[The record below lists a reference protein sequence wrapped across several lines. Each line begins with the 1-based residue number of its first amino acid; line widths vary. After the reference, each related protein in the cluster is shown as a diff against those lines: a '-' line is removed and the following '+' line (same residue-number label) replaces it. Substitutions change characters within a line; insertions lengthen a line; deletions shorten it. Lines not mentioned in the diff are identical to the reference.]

1 MSSSLKARLGSV
13 RQLAEK
19 RLLRLERALP
29 ILVDFAEDRV
39 YFRGLNIALF
49 TLVLLFIIRA
59 GLFIV
64 FLQFP
69 LLQESSQKLNLDG
82 EPGTSVDFGSPFSEP
97 IKVHVTKTSRRIPV
111 VGRNVSLHIELALPD
126 LLKLPING
134 FENTITHLSGIA
146 LKGSFSIPGFPPKI
160 LEIPSV
166 SGSSELTDINGDAI
180 FRNLRIN
187 TGVPGAYV
195 ITAIDTINGEKS
207 KIGKVQ
213 VQTKVTNVIITKDG
227 RQKLGYG
234 RRGLPPR
241 IITGEP
247 LPLLQVKVIDSN
259 KIGIPGKMCVLTS
272 ASRESSEFSN
282 VGARPDVFHPRLV
295 VINNP
300 YSTITD
306 EQGFAEFRNVTL
318 STTIKH
324 IRLWIVCDGRV
335 ASYEGSKDR
344 SLIFTGIRKNSQ
356 THTLI
361 ATISKQPSTDVL
373 EGEVLSRQPSLLL
386 QYRSITTG
394 QLTPAIGITV
404 FAYPFMQA
412 GFKSRNIMSP
422 AGAAELEMLRESE
435 QAILGNL
442 GRVKQLFNL
451 VSLPSDE
458 KGFANFTNL
467 GFIRHGEAGEYTLG
481 FASTGIF
488 DELESDLIR
497 VKTSVHEVLWVST
510 IFDDQNYVRVAADVL
525 GSQCE
530 ETTGSG
536 FYNCTGIPS
545 YVPDAYSLLS
555 TILNEFSIPVG
566 LSLNFSS
573 ISPPKRVA
581 SAVCNW
587 PVCRTLWG
595 SSSGFVIY
603 DSSSDISQLKTS
615 NPTFRA
621 TPSGTLSSPP
631 TLYISDKKGRKL
643 AGKIAVPITPN
654 NVEITEVPFKGA
666 SVSKL
671 DSKEPESL
679 STSDFFV
686 TFTDN
691 LIAYGLDV
699 LFLSKPP
706 IILDR
711 RGSRLVYHRENL
723 APDTSM
729 SASSEQFSFKSV
741 SFGDKAL
748 FTSEMRET
756 GDQGSFFRVVSAP
769 RGVIQTSLVFEVEGV
784 RTNATSFEVF
794 NIDSDNTTSTFSDG
808 TPEPHVSSLCAH
820 IRILQSP
827 NQFRQDGSVNTDVQE
842 STMSLLFLDQV
853 GNEKPFIVQAV
864 NSFGEPVQVDGIGMY
879 TVDALGYVMVTS
891 VGGEHVGLSS
901 SYTSSLR
908 SLGAATLTIGNYS
921 SMTIL
926 REHMLAPI
934 VLQNTNSTGHAVF
947 NLTRIRR
954 AQNTWVKFA
963 FVALYADIKA
973 NTYNP
978 APYINDYWD
987 GPASC
992 VSEFSPPVSIDS
1004 VVSSV
1009 EWDFSLSSTN
1019 QFKAI
1024 GSALNSTMFFP
1035 LPALPSI
1042 RVVASKWAEKLMV
1055 SGSSFPFVNVLGET
1069 DNTFE
1074 SVPAHVAVTARTFER
1089 DTSSLSLGGPIPQLE
1104 NNILPSSLYNF
1115 VDDYNQVASISA
1127 SVSSTL
1133 GLQLYRWT
1141 TLIEDDENSSF
1152 VQIASRP
1159 STLIRDN
1166 SSSTSAIATLPRI
1179 SSSRGNVGTYNF
1191 IAFSGGVSG
1200 SESIQVSYQDDINA
1214 IMIFDHLPNL
1224 TSLCPPLT
1232 FYVSF
1237 EVPYRDDTA
1246 CQKSPPCSGHGHCIC
1261 GICICADGYDG
1272 AEDCSVRYEEDD
1284 FGEFFS
1290 KSEQKNSYY
1299 KGKYGGLPVYDAQ
1312 KGMRSLEDE
1321 DENFNFY
1328 ESFPRIIFPAFI
1340 GLGKFVDSDEYND
1353 PLLQPFVDSNTAKQS
1368 KSNQE
1373 SGIRNIIPVSMRVN
1387 DTGND
1392 AWVFSSGLG
1401 ELLSIESNIE
1411 LAGGGTYDSIGY
1423 EGSRLMK
1430 SFTLAKGSSGYRV
1443 FPALYSC
1450 AGDEVFGWWFS
1461 PSWSRCSYDQI
1472 PVFAE
1477 GRILQGNASF
1487 LTGLLFLDHYNL
1499 QSTASEV
1506 YKNDYRLFLGGVKS
1520 GCYRFKWAYA
1530 PQGSGD
1536 RQYRRLDDTAHQS
1549 QIISLGF
1556 SRPFRVLGVIS
1567 SMFINADDYYP
1578 ANIPRDVVLSL
1589 KLVVTLRARTPP
1601 EDGLIDLQDFCSD
1614 DVPSNSNTARSRFR
1628 KYAPLKSSQRCKGE
1642 SGGLDVTISAI
1653 NLITRLEYSL
1663 YVPSQSFDCK
1673 RVKPKIKTN
1682 PFDPFTTY
1690 QATFD
1695 SIQFP
1700 SVVNIP
1706 PGPVSQ
1712 FYTEASEIPTGPYG
1726 FKFRAYGE
1734 EIMTDV
1740 KFFVT
1745 LVDEPKALVANV
1757 PDSKDSNTKKVD
1769 LRHFPDYFSNIS
1781 DVGVSKICNERNY
1794 DICSSGDTFCFSSEC
1809 YIYDYDV
1816 SYFLPVASNETCLRE
1831 CTAYFQAELTKN
1843 IANYTRNFAAVVSE
1857 ISKNGS
1863 QLYPTW
1869 YAVVPEEISRKPN
1882 ADSPSVR
1889 GSLIE
1894 ATIVYSPPRSN
1905 AILSPTTSS
1914 QLTISR
1920 KDGNALSPDRKE
1932 AVYADFSSLLFE
1944 SGISG
1949 LYILRFSVNTKS
1961 PVEPGFLLFDVSNP
1975 IQEVKVTLNGAPLS
1989 RITSSYASSTSA
2001 IRLIESSNLA
2011 QTIRVCIVPTFGRSK
2026 ESLTSN
2032 TVTVRLLSDPLT
2044 SSSNSQTP
2052 FQAPTKKGDGR
2063 AWEALLIA
2071 LSQNKQRF
2079 VYAEDNVDE
2088 DRSDVSAVFSA
2099 YTRSTSNSSRTSID
2113 PRIKGTPL
2121 GSDGCVEFSDLSF
2134 NTIGYT
2140 QRIAVV
2146 FYVLGVEGPPLILDL
2161 VTLLDANPVSIASLQ
2176 NQIIIPLVIMMPAF
2190 GANSQLID
2198 FKLRFLCLI
2207 LSYVGLAIIAS
2218 TTGIEFLT
2226 SLSAFYKAFSAE
2238 DVQYIYILSISWWVC
2253 YAIVIAYLVGVTI
2266 AFLHVFYKSF
2276 KDRSIMSFRERK
2288 AYSSSSS
2295 SSLSIFTSTKDSS
2308 FVFDMSGTSKKHLS
2322 GFFESHMKAS
2332 IAYTRRLLP
2341 RIRIPIEEII
2351 ESEGMNGVVDE
2362 SKSLL
2367 SSTTSLS
2374 SSSSS
2379 SSSSTTTT
2387 TTTTTTTRPS
2397 TAIFQIKARSVFA
2410 STISPP
2416 LIKKLEN
2423 RPTLKIRL
2431 YQAYHYLI
2439 SCIYQLFTSFESSY
2453 DAFFYPQRLMIAALV
2468 SLICCL
2474 LFAALFVYGCS
2485 HLSYFAKAALDE
2497 LLKRE
2502 AAAIQTAKT
2511 KVLLALDETKLT
2523 LTSELSS
2530 KEISSVNAG
2539 FELAFQST
2547 VASVLDQI
2555 ISESEKSVFGFSIP
2569 ASLSSRLRGVSNNTL
2584 IQSEDPAAEIIR
2596 AQRAIAEPW
2605 IEASILN
2612 LRSSVSFGLS
2622 IAAFVVTLVWID
2634 FLLVYKRV
2642 ILAVRRGNVSE
2653 LPTYFSW
2660 FPERAIVSTAPTFI
2674 GIQSIGTMLS
2684 FLIFSVIFT
2693 LLSFLLSTRIVQE
2706 FLRSKVFEFFGYTA
2720 LISFIIIALRIALLK
2735 YVATSGGNISLR
2747 SLFSFLDIYFM
2758 FFNLVTGA
2766 AVAVIRFAILIPFYF
2781 ILIMRPDIQ
2790 ALPRDP
2796 ATAAYCSVVL
2806 LDSRYNNPIG
2816 KVANEIFRKILQ
2828 EVRQKRLE
2836 VRRSSRDLRSI
2847 VLNPMSSI
2855 NSQKSLGGGG
2865 ISSPN
2870 SSSLSSSASKSKR
2883 IINRWWLYAM
2893 LATHPVLC
2901 RYRQRDDEEEDGEK
2915 MMNEKE
2921 IKIKAN
2927 VSEKDKDKGINK
2939 VVSTIHSTNKSE
2951 QNESTIV
2958 VNSSFDPDVTTLTL
2972 QSSSVTSVDTV
2983 ESLSNNLSD
2992 RTVQVHM
2999 IDSTDDIND
3008 VAPSVLAMQTVTAN
3022 YSQPLSI
3029 QTETSSTQPQENT
3042 TLHNRMSRIK
3052 LAGKSQSQSY

>member
-1 MSSSLKARLGSV
+1 MPSSLKARLGSV

-166 SGSSELTDINGDAI
+166 SGASELTDINGDAI

-241 IITGEP
+241 IITGES

-259 KIGIPGKMCVLTS
+259 KIGIQGKMCVLTS
-272 ASRESSEFSN
+272 ASRETSEFSN

-300 YSTITD
+300 YSTFTD

-361 ATISKQPSTDVL
+361 ATISQQPSTDVL
-373 EGEVLSRQPSLLL
+373 EGEILSRQPSLLL
-386 QYRSITTG
+386 QYRSKTTG
-394 QLTPAIGITV
+394 QLTPATGITV

-451 VSLPSDE
+451 ISLPSDE

-497 VKTSVHEVLWVST
+497 VKTSVHEVLWVSSFFDEQRYIKMVAEAKGLVCEAVESYFFNPRIKCPT
-510 IFDDQNYVRVAADVL
+510 IDSFLTGFDELFVNNTI
-525 GSQCE
+525 GPN
-530 ETTGSG
+530 G
-536 FYNCTGIPS
+536 FNQSNVI
-545 YVPDAYSLLS
+545 
-555 TILNEFSIPVG
+555 
-566 LSLNFSS
+566 
-573 ISPPKRVA
+573 PPKRIA
-581 SAVCNW
+581 SVVCNW
-587 PVCRTLWG
+587 PVCRTGWG
-595 SSSGFVIY
+595 SSSGFVMY
-603 DSSSDISQLKTS
+603 DLRVNLTRLKNKLNPPDFRASPSGVLS
-615 NPTFRA
+615 NPPTF
-621 TPSGTLSSPP
+621 
-631 TLYISDKKGRKL
+631 YISDKFGRKL
-643 AGKIAVPITPN
+643 AGKTVRSLTSN
-654 NVEITEVPFKGA
+654 NVELSEVPFKGA

-671 DSKEPESL
+671 SSLTKQGFFFADSLYDWVSL
-679 STSDFFV
+679 LKGNQLPSFDGSQI
-686 TFTDN
+686 TFH
-691 LIAYGLDV
+691 
-699 LFLSKPP
+699 K
-706 IILDR
+706 
-711 RGSRLVYHRENL
+711 ENL
-723 APDTSM
+723 APVASRTEGNSVQ
-729 SASSEQFSFKSV
+729 SAIDEWIDYLSFISD
-741 SFGDKAL
+741 S
-748 FTSEMRET
+748 RET

-769 RGVIQTSLVFEVEGV
+769 QGVTQTSLAFEVEGV
-784 RTNATSFEVF
+784 RTNTTSFEVF
-794 NIDSDNTTSTFSDG
+794 NIDSDNTNSTFDDG
-808 TPEPHVSSLCAH
+808 TPNPPVTSLCAH

-827 NQFRQDGSVNTDVQE
+827 NQLRQDGSVNTDVQD

-853 GNEKPFIVQAV
+853 GTEKPFIVQAI

-879 TVDALGYVMVTS
+879 AVDALGYVMVTS

-934 VLQNTNSTGHAVF
+934 ILQNTNSTGHAVF

-954 AQNTWVKFA
+954 TQNTWVKFA

-973 NTYNP
+973 KTYGV
-978 APYINDYWD
+978 IDLSVNDFYD

-992 VSEFSPPVSIDS
+992 VSEFSQPVSIDS

-1009 EWDFSLSSTN
+1009 EWETPLKSND
-1019 QFKAI
+1019 QKFKAI
-1024 GSALNSTMFFP
+1024 GSALNSSAFAL

-1055 SGSSFPFVNVLGET
+1055 SESSFPFVNVLGET

-1074 SVPAHVAVTARTFER
+1074 SVPAHVAVTTRTFER
-1089 DTSSLSLGGPIPQLE
+1089 NTSTIEFWASFFELDLPQLE
-1104 NNILPSSLYNF
+1104 NAITPLSLSGSEF
-1115 VDDYNQVASISA
+1115 VDDINQVASIS
-1127 SVSSTL
+1127 SSISSTL
-1133 GLQLYRWT
+1133 GIQLRRWT
-1141 TLIEDDENSSF
+1141 TFIEDTVNSTF

-1166 SSSTSAIATLPRI
+1166 NSSTSAIATLPRI

-1191 IAFSGGVSG
+1191 VAFSGGVSG
-1200 SESIQVSYQDDINA
+1200 SESLQVTYKDDINA
-1214 IMIFDHLPNL
+1214 VIIVDHSPNL
-1224 TSLCPPLT
+1224 TGFCPSLNV
-1232 FYVSF
+1232 FDGKKEQS
-1237 EVPYRDDTA
+1237 RDDIA
-1246 CQKSPPCSGHGHCIC
+1246 CQKSPPCSGHGHCVC

-1272 AEDCSVRYEEDD
+1272 AEDCSVRYEGDD
-1284 FGEFFS
+1284 FGEYFS
-1290 KSEQKNSYY
+1290 KSDSDLYY
-1299 KGKYGGLPVYDAQ
+1299 KSKYGGLPVYDMQ
-1312 KGMRSLEDE
+1312 KGMGTIG
-1321 DENFNFY
+1321 NHT
-1328 ESFPRIIFPAFI
+1328 ESFPRVVFPAFL
-1340 GLGKFVDSDEYND
+1340 GVGKFVDDKFFDTFINSNANKIKEKNE
-1353 PLLQPFVDSNTAKQS
+1353 LQKI
-1368 KSNQE
+1368 KSL
-1373 SGIRNIIPVSMRVN
+1373 IPNLVRVN

-1392 AWVFSSGLG
+1392 GWVLSAGLG
-1401 ELLSIESNIE
+1401 PLLSSESRKETNSNFDDE
-1411 LAGGGTYDSIGY
+1411 EMGFYSYYY
-1423 EGSRLMK
+1423 EMNDMKK
-1430 SFTLAKGSSGYRV
+1430 SFTLAKGTSGYRA
-1443 FPALYSC
+1443 FPILYTC
-1450 AGDEVFGWWFS
+1450 AGDEVKGWWFS
-1461 PSWSRCSYDQI
+1461 PSWSRCSYDQVQ
-1472 PVFAE
+1472 VFADSYYDE
-1477 GRILQGNASF
+1477 SKNISLQSQFNTS
-1487 LTGLLFLDHYNL
+1487 LPSGLLFFDHYKVNNRNK
-1499 QSTASEV
+1499 SNV
-1506 YKNDYRLFLGGVKS
+1506 FVDDHRLFLGGVKS

-1530 PQGSGD
+1530 PQGSGE

-1549 QIISLGF
+1549 QIVSLGF
-1556 SRPFRVLGVIS
+1556 SRPFRVLGIVNGIVLNKQS
-1567 SMFINADDYYP
+1567 NVA
-1578 ANIPRDVVLSL
+1578 IPRDNKLDLSFYV
-1589 KLVVTLRARTPP
+1589 KLLMRVPSSSVPDP
-1601 EDGLIDLQDFCSD
+1601 IVNDFCSD
-1614 DVPSNSNTARSRFR
+1614 DVPTDFLTVRSPLRQ
-1628 KYAPLKSSQRCKGE
+1628 YAPLKNYQRCKGE
-1642 SGGLDVTISAI
+1642 SGGLIITVSAV

-1663 YVPSQSFDCK
+1663 FVPSQSFDCS
-1673 RVKPKIKTN
+1673 R
-1682 PFDPFTTY
+1682 TTLY
-1690 QATFD
+1690 QFSRTYEASF
-1695 SIQFP
+1695 SEIRFP

-1706 PGPVSQ
+1706 PGPDSQ
-1712 FYTEASEIPTGPYG
+1712 FYTEASEIPAGPYG

-1734 EIMTDV
+1734 EIMTDIKFIV
-1740 KFFVT
+1740 TLIDEPTALVSQIVNAASPNPLNYPENEGNLKFF
-1745 LVDEPKALVANV
+1745 PN
-1757 PDSKDSNTKKVD
+1757 
-1769 LRHFPDYFSNIS
+1769 YFLNSS
-1781 DVGVSKICNERNY
+1781 VSGVSKACNDRIY
-1794 DICSSGDTFCFSSEC
+1794 PKSCYLITDKFCFSSEC

-1816 SYFLPVASNETCLRE
+1816 SYSLPVASNETCLRE
-1831 CTAYFQAELTKN
+1831 CTSYFQTALTTN
-1843 IANYTRNFAAVVSE
+1843 IVNYTRSFAANVSN
-1857 ISKNGS
+1857 IGIN
-1863 QLYPTW
+1863 QLYPKW
-1869 YAVVPEEISRKPN
+1869 FAVIPKNNDLSYS
-1882 ADSPSVR
+1882 SPPVK
-1889 GSLIE
+1889 GSLVE
-1894 ATIVYSPPRSN
+1894 ASIVYSPPRSN
-1905 AILSPTTSS
+1905 AKLSRAADSILTSTRVV
-1914 QLTISR
+1914 QQQ
-1920 KDGNALSPDRKE
+1920 E
-1932 AVYADFSSLLFE
+1932 YVYADFSSLLFE
-1944 SGISG
+1944 SGITG
-1949 LYILRFSVNTKS
+1949 LYILRFSVNTKI
-1961 PVEPGFLLFDVSNP
+1961 PVDPGFLLFDVSNP

-2011 QTIRVCIVPTFGRSK
+2011 QTIRVCIVPTSGRSK

-2032 TVTVRLLSDPLT
+2032 TVAVRLLSDPLT

-2088 DRSDVSAVFSA
+2088 DRYDVSAVFSA

-2146 FYVLGVEGPPLILDL
+2146 FSVLGVEGPPLILDL

-2295 SSLSIFTSTKDSS
+2295 SSSLSIFTSTKDSS

-2351 ESEGMNGVVDE
+2351 ESEGMDGVVDE

-2367 SSTTSLS
+2367 LS
-2374 SSSSS
+2374 A
-2379 SSSSTTTT
+2379 TTTK
-2387 TTTTTTTRPS
+2387 PS

-2416 LIKKLEN
+2416 IIKKLEN

-2855 NSQKSLGGGG
+2855 TSQKSLGGGG

-2901 RYRQRDDEEEDGEK
+2901 RYRQRDDEEDEEK

-2939 VVSTIHSTNKSE
+2939 VVSPIHSTNKSE

-2958 VNSSFDPDVTTLTL
+2958 VNSSSFDQNEITTLTL
-2972 QSSSVTSVDTV
+2972 QSSSVTSGETV

-3008 VAPSVLAMQTVTAN
+3008 GAPSVLTMQTVTAN
-3022 YSQPLSI
+3022 YSQPSLSI